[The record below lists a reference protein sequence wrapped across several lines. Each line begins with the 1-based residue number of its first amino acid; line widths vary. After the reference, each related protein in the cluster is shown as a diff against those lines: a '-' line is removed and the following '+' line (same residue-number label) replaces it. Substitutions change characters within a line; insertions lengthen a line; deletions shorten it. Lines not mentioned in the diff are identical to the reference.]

1 MNDCPLQARKNLEA
15 DCRAKVKALTVEGVS
30 ITESSVSRVPRC
42 VINSQSHMRLQST
55 WITARAIE
63 ETSGYL

>member
-42 VINSQSHMRLQST
+42 VINSQSHM
-55 WITARAIE
+55 
-63 ETSGYL
+63 